1 MSVDKQISQLPSS
14 PGVYLFKD
22 QSNKI
27 IYIGKAINLKSRV
40 RSYWN
45 ESCWPDRPKL
55 KVMVPKITNIE
66 TIITKSEKEALIL
79 ESNLVFKHQ
88 PKYNVLLKA
97 SNKTFPWLVITYD
110 EPFPRLIPVR
120 DPEKFKAKV
129 RGRESKNKF
138 FGPYTNISAMYENL
152 NLVNELFPLRKKR
165 VPPFKDRPCLNYDL
179 GKCLGPCQKL
189 VTEEDYAYML
199 EQVEMLLKGNYGD
212 LKSMLVTEMQRY
224 SEDLE
229 YEKAAKARDRI
240 NALETFNEVQNVIS
254 DDINLDQDVFALIY
268 TEDRDTACVQVFKTR
283 AGRLINRETIELE
296 LNEVDTRH
304 PAKRSF
310 ASDAALKKV
319 ATARSARCQ
328 DTDDFNTMSLDDE
341 VYESA
346 LMQYYSQVP
355 DSELP
360 KEILL
365 NKEIYSMEVF
375 SDWLSERKGSRVKIF
390 KPQRGDKYAQL
401 KLAERNGKVIIEKIK
416 LEQMEEASRNINVA
430 LTNLQKYLDM
440 RTEPQRIECFDIS
453 HIQGHATVA
462 SMVCFIDG
470 MPVKEQYRRYKISR
484 DQNNDFDSMR
494 EVITRRYKANVASDS
509 QGHIESFGD
518 LPNLIIIDGGK
529 GQLNAAYQVLKE
541 YELDH
546 IKVVG
551 LAKKE
556 EELYLPGES
565 KPIILDRKSPE
576 LFFVQ
581 RIRNE
586 AHRFAITYHRQL
598 RSKRS
603 LASVLDSVP
612 GLGPKK
618 KKAVLKAFPSLTKIK
633 EASLEELAS
642 LSGVNEGLAQ
652 KIKLALS

>member
-1 MSVDKQISQLPSS
+1 MSVEKQISQLSSS

-45 ESCWPDRPKL
+45 ESSWPDRPKL
-55 KVMVPKITNIE
+55 RVLVPKIHNIE
-66 TIITKSEKEALIL
+66 TIVTKSEKEALIL

-97 SNKTFPWLVITYD
+97 NNKNFPWLVITYD
-110 EPFPRLIPVR
+110 EPYPRLIPVR
-120 DPEKFKAKV
+120 NPEKFKAKT
-129 RGRESKNKF
+129 RGRESRNKF

-189 VTEEDYAYML
+189 VTEEDYALML
-199 EQVEMLLKGNYGD
+199 AQVELLLKGNYGD
-212 LKSMLVTEMQRY
+212 LKSMLTTEMQRY

-240 NALETFNEVQNVIS
+240 RALETFNEVQNVMS

-268 TEDRDTACVQVFKTR
+268 TEDRDVACVQVFKTR

-296 LNEVDTRH
+296 LNEVD
-304 PAKRSF
+304 
-310 ASDAALKKV
+310 
-319 ATARSARCQ
+319 
-328 DTDDFNTMSLDDE
+328 LDEE
-341 VYESA
+341 VYEAA

-360 KEILL
+360 KEVLL
-365 NKEIYSMEVF
+365 SNELYSMEAF
-375 SDWLSERKGSRVKIF
+375 SDWLSERKGSRVKMF

-430 LTNLQKYLDM
+430 LTNLQKELDM
-440 RTEPQRIECFDIS
+440 RTELQHIECFDIS
-453 HIQGHATVA
+453 HMQGSSTVA

-470 MPVKEQYRRYKISR
+470 MPVNSQYRRYKISR

-494 EVITRRYKANVASDS
+494 EVITRRYKPSLQTDS
-509 QGHIESFGD
+509 QEHLDEAGD

-546 IKVVG
+546 IKIVG

-556 EELYLPGES
+556 EEIYLPGES

-603 LASVLDSVP
+603 LASILDSVP

-618 KKAVLKAFPSLTKIK
+618 KKTILAAFPSLAKIK
-633 EASLEELAS
+633 EASLEELTS
-642 LSGVNEGLAQ
+642 LSGVNENLAK
-652 KIKLALS
+652 KIKAVL